1 MESAA
6 QEFPRDLRG
15 RNAVLTKLLRLMDN
29 AGYRPR
35 IHLTSRMQRRGTRTD
50 RQIVDAL
57 LDDLLGIE
65 APLETRRL
73 LTKHLT
79 AERELLGIDGGE
91 LLNHL
96 HESERLLRRLAH
108 LILSLPEAQL
118 G

>member
-15 RNAVLTKLLRLMDN
+15 RNAVLTKLLRLMDS
-29 AGYRPR
+29 AGYRPH

-65 APLETRRL
+65 APLETRQL
-73 LTKHLT
+73 LTEHLRT
-79 AERELLGIDGGE
+79 EREQLGIEGGQ
-91 LLNHL
+91 LLEHL
-96 HESERLLRRLAH
+96 HAAERLLRRLAH